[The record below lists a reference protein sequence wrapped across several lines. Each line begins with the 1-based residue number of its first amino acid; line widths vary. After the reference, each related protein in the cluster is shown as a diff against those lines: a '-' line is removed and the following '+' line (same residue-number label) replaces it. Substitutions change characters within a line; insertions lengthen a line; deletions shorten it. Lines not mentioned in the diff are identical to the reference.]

1 MIKNILW
8 DFDGVILD
16 SMKVRDW
23 GFREIFK
30 VFDNDKVKAL
40 LKYHTLNGGLSRY
53 VKIRYFYE
61 EILEKEI
68 SENEVLEYANA
79 FSVLMKKELI
89 NPSNLILDSVNFI
102 KDNFNKYRFHIV
114 SGSDQEELRYLCKEL
129 DIYQY
134 FLSIHGSPTPKKQ
147 LVKNVLETNQYLVSE
162 TCLIGDSINDYEAAK
177 DNQIYFLAYNNVLI
191 EQLSDVKP
199 MF

>member
-1 MIKNILW
+1 
-8 DFDGVILD
+8 
-16 SMKVRDW
+16 
-23 GFREIFK
+23 
-30 VFDNDKVKAL
+30 
-40 LKYHTLNGGLSRY
+40 
-53 VKIRYFYE
+53 
-61 EILEKEI
+61 
-68 SENEVLEYANA
+68 
-79 FSVLMKKELI
+79 
-89 NPSNLILDSVNFI
+89 
-102 KDNFNKYRFHIV
+102 
-114 SGSDQEELRYLCKEL
+114 LCKEL

-191 EQLSDVKP
+191 EQLSDIRP